1 MQKQW
6 HRLQP
11 GQFRVPMP
19 LAVLLAFCLL
29 AWEWKWQR
37 TSTGLMLAYHLML
50 RPGELTNALRMHL
63 VLPCDLSGD
72 METGV
77 LCIPRSK
84 TSDRASRLQ
93 SVVIEDIEVLRMAL
107 AVFGNDEPRT
117 PLLAGGMKAF
127 LVRFQQLKNALGLEG
142 TAFNPSS
149 LRGGGATEYIRR
161 TGNLGSLQ
169 LRGRWLSQK
178 SMFHYLQMGLLASAY
193 ASLGREVQNRIHSLA
208 MAAPHLLTQA
218 IEKKLCSGSVEGQ
231 RVRSDIVSERG
242 FETHGE
248 SEQALG

>member
-1 MQKQW
+1 
-6 HRLQP
+6 
-11 GQFRVPMP
+11 
-19 LAVLLAFCLL
+19 
-29 AWEWKWQR
+29 
-37 TSTGLMLAYHLML
+37 ML
-50 RPGELTNALRMHL
+50 RPSELTNALRMHL

-77 LCIPRSK
+77 LSIPRSK

-93 SVVIEDIEVLRMAL
+93 SVVIEDVEVLRMAL
-107 AVFGNDEPRT
+107 AVFGGDGPRT
-117 PLLAGGMKAF
+117 PLLAGGMRTF

-178 SMFHYLQMGLLASAY
+178 SMFHYLQMGLSASAY
-193 ASLGREVQNRIHSLA
+193 ASLGQEVQARIHTLA
-208 MAAPHLLTQA
+208 SAAPHMLPPA
-218 IEKKLCSGSVEGQ
+218 VSKKLGSSSVEGQ
-231 RVRSDIVSERG
+231 RVRRDAVNER
-242 FETHGE
+242 
-248 SEQALG
+248 